1 MTGRYKSFNL
11 IHHLRDEALKSNHE
25 NSTRSKY
32 FQKRFDFYS
41 TLYSQDGRSHLG
53 CGNGLDFSS
62 DGHFLTLV
70 IFFHQKANDEQILV
84 HDIEK
89 QHQIK
94 CAHSDEL
101 VDVFLESSPINC
113 LLIQPEQNDVFIA
126 ATEAI
131 EHDQP
136 SIIVAESF
144 DGSYHLYTFHPQQ
157 TCLVATANARQEIE
171 LYDIRLSKSPVLCY
185 GAPIPTSRKISTIHN
200 DIDVKDMSVTFNSDG
215 CLLYDLRRRLP
226 PVLLKLHQSKAFC
239 QFDADNYVNLCRM
252 KSGCFVG
259 DCDQYITTGSD
270 DFNVYIWRIPDNDYS
285 NTNQC
290 HSSSHL
296 NSGILFYFYNLV
308 MEFYINRSFY
318 MECTYAFTWASIY
331 C

>member
-1 MTGRYKSFNL
+1 MNDSKRLLLLSINQTTYQFDSRCLLVVILLLICTCIYIHDFHSKLLNRYKTGFRGTFWKFARIGQRQSQYVSIFCL
-11 IHHLRDEALKSNHE
+11 GMALSV
-25 NSTRSKY
+25 
-32 FQKRFDFYS
+32 
-41 TLYSQDGRSHLG
+41 L
-53 CGNGLDFSS
+53 
-62 DGHFLTLV
+62 FLQQTT
-70 IFFHQKANDEQILV
+70 
-84 HDIEK
+84 
-89 QHQIK
+89 
-94 CAHSDEL
+94 S
-101 VDVFLESSPINC
+101 
-113 LLIQPEQNDVFIA
+113 
-126 ATEAI
+126 I

-296 NSGILFYFYNLV
+296 NS
-308 MEFYINRSFY
+308 
-318 MECTYAFTWASIY
+318 
-331 C
+331 